1 MFHYNNVIEKNKIIS
16 QFGDLAHMLDHGWKY
31 FQELK
36 EVHKKNENY
45 YRTTYY
51 LIDVYGVKKEKNLG
65 SGFPLWLKLW
75 NNDYE
80 NFCYFNGLEYRET
93 EPNVWKK
100 KLHKKRWYI

>member
-1 MFHYNNVIEKNKIIS
+1 MFHYNNVIEKNKIES
-16 QFGDLAHMLDHGWKY
+16 DFGDLRYMLDHASKY
-31 FQELK
+31 SDELK
-36 EVHKKNENY
+36 EVYDKYLNY
-45 YRTTYY
+45 YKSTYY

-100 KLHKKRWYI
+100 KLRKKRWYI